1 MQVIQKGNRVVVKG
15 EGELDLSNSQELRES
30 LDNAMDSSLV
40 DVVLDLT
47 ESSYIDSAVLQELV
61 RAHNQLSKQ
70 DRQFIVIAKPN
81 SQPGQVLH
89 TVMFHTIMTVVGG
102 WEDLSE

>member
-30 LDNAMDSSLV
+30 LDNAMDSSPV
-40 DVVLDLT
+40 DIVLDLT

-70 DRQFIVIAKPN
+70 DRRFIVIAKPN

-89 TVMFHTIMTVVGG
+89 TVMFHTIMTVAGG
-102 WEDLSE
+102 WEDLPE